1 MAALDH
7 ITNGRRWA
15 VIAWLCVGYMIA
27 YFDRVNLSVALSQ
40 KDFQQY
46 FNLSNTDRGLLNS
59 AFFITYALV
68 QIPAGWVVDKYGV
81 KWPWVWGFTFWS
93 VLSGLTA
100 WVTGFWQLVALRLLL
115 GLGESVITPAGMRWI
130 RYNCAENQRG
140 FVIGI
145 YMAAA
150 KLGPAIGSFLAA
162 WLLRDHGWRT
172 MFMILGFGCLVW
184 IPFWILLVRDDDREL
199 EKKAIRESGAASA
212 IPFGRLLKS
221 PVIIGTFIGTFCY
234 QYFVYFSM
242 TWLPSYFAERRGLD
256 LSKTGQYA
264 FFSLFGMAIVA
275 TAAGWVADRLIDR
288 GWNPVRVRKG
298 FIYAGFLCG
307 STEIIGAL
315 SDSQSTALFFA
326 IFSLSGLGL
335 VTANYWALTQTLLP
349 NAAVGKIVG
358 VQNFAANVPGVVA
371 SYLTG
376 WLLQTTGRYDA
387 PMWAIWIFL
396 VTGILSYAF
405 LVREKYVPR

>member
-1 MAALDH
+1 
-7 ITNGRRWA
+7 
-15 VIAWLCVGYMIA
+15 
-27 YFDRVNLSVALSQ
+27 
-40 KDFQQY
+40 
-46 FNLSNTDRGLLNS
+46 
-59 AFFITYALV
+59 
-68 QIPAGWVVDKYGV
+68 
-81 KWPWVWGFTFWS
+81 
-93 VLSGLTA
+93 
-100 WVTGFWQLVALRLLL
+100 
-115 GLGESVITPAGMRWI
+115 MRWI

>member
-1 MAALDH
+1 MTH
-7 ITNGRRWA
+7 ITPAQRWT

-40 KDFQQY
+40 KDFQQ
-46 FNLSNTDRGLLNS
+46 FFDLSPKDRGALNS

-68 QIPAGWVVDKYGV
+68 QIPAGWVVDKFGC
-81 KWPWVWGFTFWS
+81 KWPWVYAFTFWS

-100 WVTGFWQLVALRLLL
+100 WVTGFWQLFAIRMLL
-115 GLGESVITPAGMRWI
+115 GLGEGVITPAGMRWI
-130 RYNCAENQRG
+130 RYNCEENQRG
-140 FVIGI
+140 FVIGV

-162 WLLRDHGWRT
+162 WLLAGYGWRP
-172 MFMILGFGCLVW
+172 MFLILGFGSLIWV
-184 IPFWILLVRDDDREL
+184 PFWIMLVRDDDREL
-199 EKKAIRESGAASA
+199 EKKATGSGPA
-212 IPFGRLLKS
+212 IPFGRILRS

-275 TAAGWVADRLIDR
+275 MLAGWIADRLIER
-288 GWNPVRVRKG
+288 GWNAVKVRKS
-298 FIYAGFLCG
+298 FIYAGFLTA
-307 STEIIGAL
+307 STEIFGAL
-315 SDSQSTALFFA
+315 SDSQSIALFFA
-326 IFSLSGLGL
+326 IFSLSGLGMI
-335 VTANYWALTQTLLP
+335 TANYWALTQTLLP

-358 VQNFAANVPGVVA
+358 VQNFAANVPGIVA

-396 VTGILSYAF
+396 VLGIAAYAL
-405 LVREKYVPR
+405 LVREKYVPTAEPA